1 LTYEDVTNV
10 ETAGITT
17 TGGLV
22 VTGLGATIGGITTF
36 FGDLNFGAAGVGGT
50 ITTLG
55 HAEFVGVVTASSFSG
70 PFSGDLS
77 IEDKIVHTGDTNTA
91 IRFPQADTFTVET
104 GGTEAYRVDSS
115 RRILLGHTSSR
126 AIGHA
131 SGDGKLQI
139 EGTNLGT
146 SELSIVRN
154 SDNNGAAH
162 LFIGKSRGS
171 SVGDSTVVQDD
182 DSLGVIGFVG
192 ADGTDLQTRA
202 AQITAVVDGTPG
214 SNDMPGA
221 LLFSTTAD
229 GASSPTERFR
239 IDSSGRLLISTTS
252 STSNIAGYGNG
263 GIQLNSTTTAQACV
277 NIIHRNDSANTH
289 AIVLAK
295 ARDGAA
301 NGGRVQDDDDFGAIS
316 FQGFDGTGGST
327 YRQGAEI
334 RGAVDGTPGN
344 TDMPGRLEFLTTP
357 DGSAT
362 PTERLRITS
371 AGIVTVTSGGSLAI
385 PAVPGTNTNGDMSVL
400 FQSTTGLIDGGSG
413 LIYNPAEDTLKV
425 NGNHISTQTFRGA
438 GDDVTLSA
446 ANSSSTSFFQIDGGV
461 PKISMATDKVIQF
474 SASIGEIGNV
484 TGFQATNTAASA
496 NTDFGIRAT
505 TIRFA
510 TGSSERCRVTDS
522 GFMPDTNDARDLGST
537 SLRWANVFT
546 ADLQLS
552 NESKKDTG
560 GNDVDGTWGDYTIQ
574 EGEND
579 LFLLNKRNGKKF
591 KFMLQE
597 VS

>member
-1 LTYEDVTNV
+1 MTRARSLSRLANSNAFTVAGSNNVGIGSTQPDVRLDVNGDMNVTGTLTYEDVTNV

-277 NIIHRNDSANTH
+277 NIIHRNNSNNTH

-316 FQGFDGTGGST
+316 FQGFDGTGGSS

-371 AGIVTVTSGGSLAI
+371 AGDFGYGTDSPGCFFEISKDDSGATVQQKLL
-385 PAVPGTNTNGDMSVL
+385 NR
-400 FQSTTGLIDGGSG
+400 STD
-413 LIYNPAEDTLKV
+413 
-425 NGNHISTQTFRGA
+425 
-438 GDDVTLSA
+438 
-446 ANSSSTSFFQIDGGV
+446 ANSSSNNFIYVNGAAAGDPFTTWTVGGV
-461 PKISMATDKVIQF
+461 TSWSMGIDNSDSDKLVINNGSNLNSNLISVDIN
-474 SASIGEIGNV
+474 GNV
-484 TGFQATNTAASA
+484 TVNE
-496 NTDFGIRAT
+496 
-505 TIRFA
+505 TI
-510 TGSSERCRVTDS
+510 
-522 GFMPDTNDARDLGST
+522 
-537 SLRWANVFT
+537 T
-546 ADLQLS
+546 ADGY
-552 NESKKDTG
+552 E
-560 GNDVDGTWGDYTIQ
+560 GNLELDMF
-574 EGEND
+574 
-579 LFLLNKRNGKKF
+579 LFG
-591 KFMLQE
+591 
-597 VS
+597 